1 MNPKWK
7 YVKSDFAI
15 ALLPFALFFIIY
27 YLPYILVVLG
37 IIFILREEFK

>member
-7 YVKSDFAI
+7 YVKGNAGLVTI
-15 ALLPFALFFIIY
+15 ALFLALFINC
-27 YLPYILVVLG
+27 LPYLIVILG